1 MKALTQTFWLSSQNS
16 VVLILKNFIQIV
28 NLQTLAVTAGA
39 VASTATCIHFGI
51 QADFPLTLVATAI
64 VFPIVFSINSA
75 YKRRETALREYA
87 SLKSHGKA
95 VYFVTRDCLESPD
108 KNTLEHARSE
118 IIKLLEACRQLF
130 TGSQNQLR
138 QNEEH
143 VYRQFSRL
151 SRFVRNDLRANGLA
165 SGECSRTNQYLS
177 KMFIS
182 FENMK
187 HVYQYRTPRTLR
199 LFSYIFVSLLP
210 VIYGPYFAHKA
221 TEYTPGLG
229 YVMPVLFA
237 VVLVSLSNI
246 QEHLENPFDQIGE
259 DDICI
264 NTEQFFQRMY
274 EPDPDQDQQETCSGA
289 GLNSTF

>member
-1 MKALTQTFWLSSQNS
+1 MAAVANVGLFQTELQKMSMSFHNS
-16 VVLILKNFIQIV
+16 IKITFHNLIQII
-28 NLQTLAVTAGA
+28 NLQTLIVTLGA
-39 VASTATCIHFGI
+39 IISTAVCIHFGI
-51 QADFPLTLVATAI
+51 VGEFPLTLVATAI

-75 YKRRETALREYA
+75 YKRREIALREYA

-95 VYFVTRDCLESPD
+95 IYFITRDCLEMPRQE
-108 KNTLEHARSE
+108 TLDHAKTE
-118 IIKLLEACRQLF
+118 IVQLLAACRDLF
-130 TGSQNQLR
+130 TDHHDQLR
-138 QNEEH
+138 KNEEN
-143 VYRQFSRL
+143 VYQQFSRL

-199 LFSYIFVSLLP
+199 LFSHLFVSLLP
-210 VIYGPYFAHKA
+210 VIYGPYFAHHA
-221 TEYTPGLG
+221 AEYSPGLA

-246 QEHLENPFDQIGE
+246 QEQLENPFDQIGE
-259 DDICI
+259 DDISI
-264 NTEQFFQRMY
+264 NTEQFHRRMY
-274 EPDPDQDQQETCSGA
+274 DAE
-289 GLNSTF
+289 N